1 MLQCLQ
7 GKINGLEEKKEISK
21 NKEQLRKGPAGV
33 KSCEM
38 GLFFSSPA
46 GW

>member
-1 MLQCLQ
+1 MAW
-7 GKINGLEEKKEISK
+7 KKKKKKEISK
-21 NKEQLRKGPAGV
+21 NKEQLSKGPAGV

-38 GLFFSSPA
+38 GLFFSSLA